1 MSPKSNSSACGQ
13 ASTNRGAVVR
23 AAIGWYRKNRRS
35 LPWRLTR
42 DPYSIWISEIMLQQT
57 QVATVIPY
65 YERFLLRFPDPAT
78 LAAADEEEVYRYW
91 AGLGYYRRARQ
102 LHTAARRISEH
113 HSGKFP
119 DTIDDVLALPGIGR
133 YTAQAILSFAFD
145 QRLGIVE
152 ANTQR
157 LYARL
162 MHWDRPL
169 ESTAS
174 QKALWGFAE
183 SIVPANQCG
192 KFNQA
197 MMEIGSQICTPK
209 NPSCH
214 DCPLLRFCPTGE
226 RGETDR
232 IPAPKAKKV
241 YTDLT
246 EAIVLV
252 RNTSAQWLVRRCG
265 DSERWSGLY
274 DFPRFDV
281 TESRRPSEI
290 AAKLEQA
297 MREKFGLDVAIE
309 DAHFSLRHAVTR
321 YRIHLHCFLGDLRE
335 EPTAASGNLLEPGSP
350 RWLPFDDLH
359 ALAWNASGKRVLKW
373 LGESFPQESKNHQ
386 PIRRTPSSTKTQ
398 RPLGRRN

>member
-1 MSPKSNSSACGQ
+1 
-13 ASTNRGAVVR
+13 
-23 AAIGWYRKNRRS
+23 
-35 LPWRLTR
+35 
-42 DPYSIWISEIMLQQT
+42 MLQQT
-57 QVATVIPY
+57 QVSTVIPY

-102 LHTAARRISEH
+102 LHAAAKRITEQ
-113 HSGKFP
+113 HSGRFP
-119 DTIDDVLALPGIGR
+119 DRLEEVLALPGIGR

-174 QKALWGFAE
+174 QKALWEFAE
-183 SIVPANQCG
+183 AIVPAKLCG
-192 KFNQA
+192 EFNQA

-209 NPSCH
+209 TPDCH
-214 DCPLLRFCPTGE
+214 HCPLLRFCPTGE

-241 YTDLT
+241 YADLT
-246 EAIVLV
+246 EAVVLV

-265 DSERWSGLY
+265 ESERWAGLY

-281 TESRRPSEI
+281 TGSRRPAGVVS
-290 AAKLEQA
+290 KLEQA
-297 MREKFGLDVAIE
+297 MREKFDVDVAIV
-309 DAHFSLRHAVTR
+309 DSQYSLRHAVTR
-321 YRIHLHCFLGDLRE
+321 YRIQLHCFLGELRT
-335 EPTAASGNLLEPGSP
+335 EPLAASGSLVEPGSP
-350 RWLPFDDLH
+350 RWLAFDDLH

-373 LGESFPQESKNHQ
+373 LGESLPQVSKNHQ
-386 PIRRTPSSTKTQ
+386 SIRPAPSSTETR
-398 RPLGRRN
+398 RPLARRN

>member
-1 MSPKSNSSACGQ
+1 VSPKSRPAACGGPYM
-13 ASTNRGAVVR
+13 NRGSLVR
-23 AAIGWYRKNRRS
+23 AAVGWYRKNRRC
-35 LPWRLTR
+35 LPWRHAR

-57 QVATVIPY
+57 QVSTVIPY

-102 LHTAARRISEH
+102 LHAAAKRITEQ
-113 HSGKFP
+113 HSGRFP
-119 DTIDDVLALPGIGR
+119 DRLEDLLALPGIGR

-169 ESTAS
+169 ASTAS
-174 QKALWGFAE
+174 QKALWEFAE
-183 SIVPANQCG
+183 AIVPAQLCG
-192 KFNQA
+192 EFNQA

-209 NPSCH
+209 TPDCH
-214 DCPLLRFCPTGE
+214 HCPLLRFCPTGE

-241 YTDLT
+241 YADLT
-246 EAIVLV
+246 EAVVLV

-265 DSERWSGLY
+265 ESERWAGLY

-281 TESRRPSEI
+281 TGNKRP
-290 AAKLEQA
+290 AGVATKLEHA
-297 MREKFGLDVAIE
+297 MLEKFDLDVAIF
-309 DAHFSLRHAVTR
+309 DSQYSLRHAVTR
-321 YRIHLHCFLGDLRE
+321 YRIRLHCFLGELRT
-335 EPTAASGNLLEPGSP
+335 EPLAASGNLIEPGSP
-350 RWLPFDDLH
+350 RWLAFEDLQ

-373 LGESFPQESKNHQ
+373 LGESLPQVSKNHQ
-386 PIRRTPSSTKTQ
+386 SIRPAPSSTETR
-398 RPLGRRN
+398 RPLARRN